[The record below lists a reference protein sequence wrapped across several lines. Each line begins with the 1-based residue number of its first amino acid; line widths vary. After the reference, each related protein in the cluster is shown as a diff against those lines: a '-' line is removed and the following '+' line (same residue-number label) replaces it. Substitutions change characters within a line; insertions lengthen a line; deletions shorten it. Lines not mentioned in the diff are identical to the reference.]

1 MEGSEEEE
9 QREATLSRLNDHAT
23 EHSKDQ
29 GPVVEE
35 AVEILLTAEM
45 SLNFSKVHNQGEIG
59 ISHEH
64 ALRDCH

>member
-1 MEGSEEEE
+1 MEGSKEEE

-45 SLNFSKVHNQGEIG
+45 SLNFSKVQ
-59 ISHEH
+59 
-64 ALRDCH
+64 